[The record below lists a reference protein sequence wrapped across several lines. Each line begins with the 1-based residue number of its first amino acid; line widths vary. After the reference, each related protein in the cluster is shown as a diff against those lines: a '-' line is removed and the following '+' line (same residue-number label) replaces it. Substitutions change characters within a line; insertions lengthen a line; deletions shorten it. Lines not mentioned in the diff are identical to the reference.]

1 MEKIEEEEDEEEEE
15 FRPRSKRGTNRRWR
29 KKEKRGVRIVH
40 CLLQYRVFFD
50 LKPKAK
56 NYGSWISQEFVK
68 TSTVAMEPN
77 P

>member
-1 MEKIEEEEDEEEEE
+1 MEKTEEKEDEEEEE
-15 FRPRSKRGTNRRWR
+15 FRPSSERGTNRRWR

-40 CLLQYRVFFD
+40 CILQYRVFFD

-56 NYGSWISQEFVK
+56 NWISQECVK
-68 TSTVAMEPN
+68 NSTVAMEPN